1 MIPITMPSSKTADSL
16 SPIGLVGR
24 RGCSLNVVNWCI
36 HSSQCCRYKYVGTVF
51 LSICPTDRFIA
62 AGLRSNCL
70 KRVVSHIEL

>member
-36 HSSQCCRYKYVGTVF
+36 HSSQYCRYKVCGDSF
-51 LSICPTDRFIA
+51 LEHLPDR
-62 AGLRSNCL
+62 
-70 KRVVSHIEL
+70 